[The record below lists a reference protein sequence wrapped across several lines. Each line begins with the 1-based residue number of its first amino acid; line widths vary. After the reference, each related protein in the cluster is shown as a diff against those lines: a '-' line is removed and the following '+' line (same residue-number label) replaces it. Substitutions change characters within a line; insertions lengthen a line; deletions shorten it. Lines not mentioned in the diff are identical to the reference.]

1 MEKDFIPLYTGNNE
15 YRYDNNGALIYDAN
29 QGIPNIE
36 YDLRNNPRLIQFS
49 DGSQTEYVYSALGEK
64 LKTIHRTATL
74 YSSSFDG
81 NDTVVDGDPTS
92 NPFPMPRLL
101 SSGTA
106 MQNTDTTT
114 RQDMTATTILS
125 IDSTEYIGSFIFENG
140 RADKFL
146 FPGGY
151 YSFVSTSP
159 LRLEGSEEVSS
170 FYYYL
175 TDHLG
180 NNRVVINDNG
190 DIEQTTHY
198 YPFGAVYADAGKNP
212 DFQKFKYTGK
222 ELDLVHGLNT
232 YDHGARQNYSILGVW
247 DRIDPMTEKY
257 YNISPYAVSGD
268 NPINIIDI
276 NGCEG
281 VKYIDND
288 SNKHIDVNVVVLLKP
303 IKQIPLNASEKK
315 IKKIYKENR
324 KIIRENNEIKE
335 KIATSLNNK
344 FNAKDV
350 KNSSGE
356 KVIFGFNVIGVE
368 SENYETTSAV
378 SVRSIATKY
387 GLKAK
392 TPDRF
397 VGSFGYG
404 IALPIVFSQGSAGSS
419 EGITVNPLVRV
430 NYSKMSFE
438 NILGHEAA
446 HTFGLQDDYSGSG
459 IMASPPQE
467 LSPSDIDEIWNNAY
481 EL

>member
-1 MEKDFIPLYTGNNE
+1 M
-15 YRYDNNGALIYDAN
+15 A
-29 QGIPNIE
+29 
-36 YDLRNNPRLIQFS
+36 
-49 DGSQTEYVYSALGEK
+49 
-64 LKTIHRTATL
+64 
-74 YSSSFDG
+74 
-81 NDTVVDGDPTS
+81 
-92 NPFPMPRLL
+92 
-101 SSGTA
+101 
-106 MQNTDTTT
+106 
-114 RQDMTATTILS
+114 
-125 IDSTEYIGSFIFENG
+125 
-140 RADKFL
+140 
-146 FPGGY
+146 
-151 YSFVSTSP
+151 
-159 LRLEGSEEVSS
+159 
-170 FYYYL
+170 
-175 TDHLG
+175 
-180 NNRVVINDNG
+180 
-190 DIEQTTHY
+190 
-198 YPFGAVYADAGKNP
+198 
-212 DFQKFKYTGK
+212 
-222 ELDLVHGLNT
+222 
-232 YDHGARQNYSILGVW
+232 
-247 DRIDPMTEKY
+247 EKY

-481 EL
+481 EQ